1 VSAGRSFYPV
11 FYPRLFDRCAQLSEL
26 SVWALRRPIYGY
38 ASGSLRSAVAC
49 LFLEAAMRLALG
61 ARSLLEYPPHRTALI
76 MKRLLTLAVSLALV
90 SLSFAEEDDSSK
102 EIRNTSVVE
111 SGTYQVTAKKVD
123 PEEKEIYVTMED
135 GKVLELYFSD
145 ATKLTQGGKDV
156 AFDALKNG
164 QKLEVQVEKDGAKLK
179 PMAVTILD

>member
-1 VSAGRSFYPV
+1 
-11 FYPRLFDRCAQLSEL
+11 
-26 SVWALRRPIYGY
+26 
-38 ASGSLRSAVAC
+38 
-49 LFLEAAMRLALG
+49 
-61 ARSLLEYPPHRTALI
+61 
-76 MKRLLTLAVSLALV
+76 MKKLLTFAVLLALV
-90 SLSFAEEDDSSK
+90 SVSFAEEDDSSK

-123 PEEKEIYVTMED
+123 PEEREIYVTMED

-179 PMAVTILD
+179 PVAVTILD

>member
-1 VSAGRSFYPV
+1 
-11 FYPRLFDRCAQLSEL
+11 
-26 SVWALRRPIYGY
+26 
-38 ASGSLRSAVAC
+38 
-49 LFLEAAMRLALG
+49 MKN
-61 ARSLLEYPPHRTALI
+61 LLV
-76 MKRLLTLAVSLALV
+76 LAVSVALV
-90 SLSFAEEDDSSK
+90 SVSFAEDNDSSK

-179 PMAVTILD
+179 PIAVTILD